1 MVEESFASWH
11 CSPVWQRT
19 GHFTHAARRQQAL
32 QARSVM
38 SDLQA
43 LLCKNYHH
51 ADFIVFN
58 QKEGTAL
65 HMVIL
70 ATGIFYQ
77 IQISRAIWIASA
89 I

>member
-1 MVEESFASWH
+1 
-11 CSPVWQRT
+11 
-19 GHFTHAARRQQAL
+19 
-32 QARSVM
+32 M

-51 ADFIVFN
+51 NDFIVFN